1 MHSQLISIL
10 LGLGEPTSHMW
21 GTSECENF
29 KIDNLEN
36 GDVDEY
42 DDDEWD
48 IKWQDWRTDDEIG
61 IVELACLFLTWRTEN
76 EK

>member
-1 MHSQLISIL
+1 MPNFVAIRK
-10 LGLGEPTSHMW
+10 GTNTTS
-21 GTSECENF
+21 GTIECENF